1 MSRFLP
7 LLLLSVAAFAIF
19 GVAQDVPA
27 AQSTTENSAAAPSHS
42 PSISVVDDATSD
54 HDPIA
59 NTADVD
65 PASLLPGLP
74 SLPSKEKAT
83 LVGGTIE
90 HLDRVRDELTIRIF
104 GGNRMKVYFD
114 PRTKISQD
122 SGPASVSDLRK
133 GDRVYLDTILDGD
146 MVFARNIRLRR
157 AAATGESQGVVVSY
171 RQDKNELMLR
181 DSIAPRT
188 FEVRTNSW
196 TRIMKGDRQVS
207 TSYLTPGTLIAI
219 KFGSQQDGRDVAHE
233 ISILAMPG
241 STFTFVGKVAGIDL
255 RTGLLAINSSI
266 DRKTYE
272 VYLNSDAN
280 VNYDLRPGAQV
291 TVVARYDGSR
301 YVVQSVSVNSAS
313 NATPRQ

>member
-1 MSRFLP
+1 MSRSLP
-7 LLLLSVAAFAIF
+7 LLLLSIF
-19 GVAQDVPA
+19 GLAVFSAAQDAPA
-27 AQSTTENSAAAPSHS
+27 AQNAAGNSAVAPSHS
-42 PSISVVDDATSD
+42 PSISVVNDASSDDVSG
-54 HDPIA
+54 P

-65 PASLLPGLP
+65 PASLLPDLP
-74 SLPSKEKAT
+74 PIPPKEKAT
-83 LVGGTIE
+83 LIGGTIE

-104 GGNRMKVYFD
+104 GGNKMKVYFD

-122 SGPASVSDLRK
+122 SGPATLADLRK

-171 RQDKNELMLR
+171 RQDKNELVLR

-188 FEVRTNSW
+188 FQVRMNSW
-196 TRIMKGDRQVS
+196 TRIMQDDRQVS
-207 TSYLTPGTLIAI
+207 TSDLIPGTLIAI
-219 KFGSQQDGRDVAHE
+219 QFGSQQDGHDVAHE

-241 STFTFVGKVAGIDL
+241 SSFTFAGEVAGLDL
-255 RTGLLAINSSI
+255 RSGLLAINSST

-272 VYLNSDAN
+272 VYLNPDSN
-280 VNYDLRPGAQV
+280 VNYNLRTGAQV
-291 TVVARYDGSR
+291 TVIARYDGSR

-313 NATPRQ
+313 NTAPQR